1 MSSSTFAR
9 NVQDAYIN
17 NDLTAARDAYREW
30 QVGQC
35 LHPQF
40 ITITD
45 SHTCCKR
52 KILVPC
58 GKCQH
63 CVETKI
69 NEWCTRMY
77 AHAEDFKN
85 VYFVTL
91 TYRSITDPSLAVN
104 QLLLHKLVQA
114 VWHRDCF
121 NHNKHYSYNPCL
133 LVKKHYQDFI
143 KRLRKN
149 TGLTDITY
157 VLSGEYGST
166 YGRPHFHMVL
176 FTNGTLTQADVTRAW
191 SVALWRQND
200 GSWSY
205 RRNQKYGGTA
215 FDFPIGRVDFHDL
228 VQNGTFNT
236 TAKIKVDGSYMNA
249 ANCFS
254 YVCKYVCKRDKVNFS
269 RVKLAYRSLF
279 HTEKFVNLFDNS
291 VSYKIAKQWLLDHGY
306 TQYDAENLYN
316 NQLKF
321 LSYEK
326 TIYQPC
332 ENVYQH
338 GLLRSVARQ
347 KNGYS
352 FNECLL
358 PEVFFDFKSFYLPFC
373 EFSRG
378 TPIGSVYAKR
388 NIQEFV
394 QGIFTRP
401 LLQSSGFVVPSYFRS
416 KAQEYVYGFREVRK
430 TFSSSSLA
438 FGSLPRLHSLL
449 DEMSTHGISLFRS
462 STPRVVSYS
471 HSSYLF
477 HSPEIFADKY
487 TGERICFNPSSV
499 TYYKYSRKKRDYL
512 PLRSV
517 SVADFARDCV
527 IRLQLELDRYN
538 RSVSQSNEN
547 LRLRERAFLLLTDM
561 GESPSSLVSRFEH
574 QQQAEYAER
583 QRIYYSIHS
592 SVE

>member
-1 MSSSTFAR
+1 MSSATFAR
-9 NVQDAYIN
+9 KVQDAYTN
-17 NDLTAARDAYREW
+17 NDLAAARDAYHEW

-35 LHPQF
+35 LHPQY

-45 SHTCCKR
+45 SHTCTKR

-58 GKCQH
+58 GKCHH
-63 CVETKI
+63 CIETKI

-91 TYRSITDPSLAVN
+91 TYRSITDPSNVVN
-104 QLLLHKLVQA
+104 QLLLQKLVQA

-121 NHNKHYSYNPCL
+121 NQNKHYSYNPCL

-166 YGRPHFHMVL
+166 YGRPHFHMIL

-191 SVALWRQND
+191 SVALWRKND
-200 GSWSY
+200 GSWTY
-205 RRNQKYGGTA
+205 RRNHMYGGSS

-254 YVCKYVCKRDKVNFS
+254 YVCKYVCKRDKANLS
-269 RVKLAYRSLF
+269 RVKLAHRGLF
-279 HTEKFVNLFDNS
+279 HTETFVNLFDNT
-291 VSYKIAKQWLLDHGY
+291 VSYKNARHWLLEHGY
-306 TQYDAENLYN
+306 KSQDAEILYN
-316 NQLKF
+316 NQLKQ

-332 ENVYQH
+332 KSIYEH
-338 GLLRSVARQ
+338 GLLRFVSHQ

-352 FNECLL
+352 FNECLF
-358 PEVFFDFKSFYLPFC
+358 PETYFDFKSLFLPFC

-394 QGIFTRP
+394 QGIFSRP
-401 LLQSSGFVVPSYFRS
+401 ILQNSGFVIPSYFRA
-416 KAQEYVYGFREVRK
+416 KANEYVFGFREVRK
-430 TFSSSSLA
+430 TLSGSSLA
-438 FGSLPRLHSLL
+438 FGPLPRLYSLL
-449 DEMSTHGISLFRS
+449 DEMSIHGISLFRGS
-462 STPRVVSYS
+462 IPYVVSYS
-471 HSSYLF
+471 HPSYLY
-477 HSPEIFADKY
+477 HAPEVFADKY
-487 TGERICFNPSSV
+487 TGERICFNPVSV
-499 TYYKYSRKKRDYL
+499 TYYKYSRHDRQYI
-512 PLRSV
+512 PLREIP
-517 SVADFARDCV
+517 VADFARDCAT
-527 IRLQLELDRYN
+527 RLRLEFARYN
-538 RSVSQSNEN
+538 CSVSQSNEN

-561 GESPSSLVSRFEH
+561 GDSPSSLVSRFEL
-574 QQQAEYAER
+574 QQKQEYVER
-583 QRIYYSIHS
+583 QKLYHSQHS